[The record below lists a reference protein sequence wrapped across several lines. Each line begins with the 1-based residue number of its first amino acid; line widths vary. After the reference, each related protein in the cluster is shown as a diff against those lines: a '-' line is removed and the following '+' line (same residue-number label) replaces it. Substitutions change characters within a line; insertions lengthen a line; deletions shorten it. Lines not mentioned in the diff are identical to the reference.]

1 MSPPLI
7 GAVIWV
13 LAVSAVG
20 MGPRRYHKR
29 LGFPLLALLVP
40 LTLWLWIGAGPGW
53 ALGLIAGALSIY
65 RYPARYYT
73 RALWKRVNP
82 RV

>member
-29 LGFPLLALLVP
+29 LGFPLLILFLPLLI
-40 LTLWLWIGAGPGW
+40 WLWVGAGPGW
-53 ALGLIAGALSIY
+53 ALGLLAGALSIY
-65 RYPARYYT
+65 RYPARYYG
-73 RALWKRVNP
+73 RALLERL
-82 RV
+82 RGR